1 MRGNAGSCQ
10 VRVPVSFSGAVSE
23 PVELRTVSAVEEIT
37 EDDSQPKPS
46 LILCRPSAGE
56 CLWDIAKRYG
66 SSENAIRQCNQMED
80 DTLPEGMLLVP
91 VLKV

>member
-1 MRGNAGSCQ
+1 M
-10 VRVPVSFSGAVSE
+10 
-23 PVELRTVSAVEEIT
+23 EEIT

-46 LILCRPSAGE
+46 LILCRPSVGE
-56 CLWDIAKRYG
+56 CLWDIAKRHG
-66 SSENAIRQCNQMED
+66 SSESAIRQCNQMED